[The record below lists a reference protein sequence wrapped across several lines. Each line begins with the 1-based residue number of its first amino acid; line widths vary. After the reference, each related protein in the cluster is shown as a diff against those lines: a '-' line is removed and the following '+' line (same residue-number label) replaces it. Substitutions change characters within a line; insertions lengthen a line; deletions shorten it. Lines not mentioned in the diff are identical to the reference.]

1 MGKLRLL
8 SYVKGINRKHLVNSL
23 LIASI
28 SSNGLFVVWV
38 SYLAIVRNL
47 PQSSYAFL
55 KPSTLFI
62 KKSISSIS
70 CCFLISGMHPS
81 SLVVINGFLMFDSQS
96 IVSF

>member
-1 MGKLRLL
+1 MLELRAVRGSKLWGGQLRLVGKLRLL

-55 KPSTLFI
+55 KPSTLL
-62 KKSISSIS
+62 SRNQ
-70 CCFLISGMHPS
+70 FL
-81 SLVVINGFLMFDSQS
+81 L
-96 IVSF
+96 